1 MKSFVEMSSPD
12 ELSFLCGHTVR
23 NGEGSWFG
31 RNANWNLL
39 LSVEGRGRV
48 AERGGELRM
57 PPRSL
62 SVLAPGAPRKFFI
75 DDSWE
80 VYWAHFQ
87 LEDRIDAIAEWPE
100 SGEGMRQ
107 VLLEKEPFEAAL
119 ASFKELHRISMTRAK
134 GWRALAF
141 CLLESVILR
150 GNMASARGP
159 SDKRLELARELLGRE
174 ERRPDMEEIARSC
187 ALSRSSLFAKFKEA
201 YGISPR
207 VYRENRMLRRSLE
220 LLENREL
227 SLAEIAGRVGMRNV
241 FYFSAR
247 FKKAYGMPPSEYRR
261 KSLTPL

>member
-1 MKSFVEMSSPD
+1 
-12 ELSFLCGHTVR
+12 
-23 NGEGSWFG
+23 
-31 RNANWNLL
+31 
-39 LSVEGRGRV
+39 
-48 AERGGELRM
+48 
-57 PPRSL
+57 
-62 SVLAPGAPRKFFI
+62 
-75 DDSWE
+75 
-80 VYWAHFQ
+80 
-87 LEDRIDAIAEWPE
+87 
-100 SGEGMRQ
+100 
-107 VLLEKEPFEAAL
+107 
-119 ASFKELHRISMTRAK
+119 
-134 GWRALAF
+134 
-141 CLLESVILR
+141 
-150 GNMASARGP
+150 MASARGP
-159 SDKRLELARELLGRE
+159 SDRRLELARELLGRE